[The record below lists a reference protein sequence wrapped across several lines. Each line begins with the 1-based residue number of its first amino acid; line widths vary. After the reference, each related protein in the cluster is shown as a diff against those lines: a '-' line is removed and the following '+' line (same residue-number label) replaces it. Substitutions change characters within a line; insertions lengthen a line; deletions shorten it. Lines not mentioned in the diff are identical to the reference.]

1 MFVNLML
8 RKTLFTITAML
19 FTVTA
24 TVQAGVAGVDVA
36 LTGKKATVKW
46 FAVTG
51 DEEVTY
57 IVQRSKDGESFKD
70 ITELTTGMT
79 YETVEFLETDRKPL
93 KGTSFY
99 RIKTIANGEV
109 SYSDIAVL
117 RNPKKKQRHQLNPSM
132 IGEKALIVVQGPEG
146 QEYYSKVFIKNIQP
160 EIKAMDLKQG
170 IPEGRY
176 IVVATSNEAFHFK
189 KVTVE

>member
-117 RNPKKKQRHQLNPSM
+117 RNPKKKQRHQLNTSM

>member
-1 MFVNLML
+1 ML
-8 RKTLFTITAML
+8 RKALFTIAAML
-19 FTVTA
+19 FTFTA
-24 TVQAGVAGVDVA
+24 AVQAGVAGVDVVM
-36 LTGKKATVKW
+36 TGKKATVKW

-117 RNPKKKQRHQLNPSM
+117 RNPKKKQRHQLTPSM

-146 QEYYSKVFIKNIQP
+146 QEYYSKVFIKDIQP
-160 EIKAMDLKQG
+160 EIKAMDLEQG